1 MISRFDSVDFVVLF
15 ELGEEAVAGL
25 LGVAEQHGGVLVEEN
40 GVVHGGVAN
49 TQRPLHY
56 NDL

>member
-40 GVVHGGVAN
+40 GVVHGGVSN
-49 TQRPLHY
+49 TQ
-56 NDL
+56 